1 MGDSDLLEATTI
13 WQAARATSAAPSF
26 FDELNI
32 TIGRLH
38 ESFVDGGTG
47 ANNPIHE
54 IWDEGRNTWKGFTDD
69 NINLMLSIG
78 TGIPS
83 MKPFGLTLAT
93 IGHTLLEM
101 ATETEKSATH
111 FRQDHTSLSR
121 SNRYVRF
128 NVDRGLEDIG
138 LDEADRLGEIVSATK
153 AYMHSEDV
161 LDRTVFVGNKMLE
174 IEGRSSASSI
184 SSTSEIKG
192 QRVNQIDDNRDE
204 L

>member
-1 MGDSDLLEATTI
+1 VGDSDLLEATTI

-26 FDELNI
+26 FDELDI

-93 IGHTLLEM
+93 IGHTI

-128 NVDRGLEDIG
+128 NVDRGLEDVG

-161 LDRTVFVGNKMLE
+161 LDRTVFGNKMLE
-174 IEGRSSASSI
+174 IEGRSSVRSI
-184 SSTSEIKG
+184 SSTSGIEG
-192 QRVNQIDDNRDE
+192 RRVNQIEDNRDE